1 MLALPEGG
9 GRKKKQQPEEDD
21 SQRETAREPEEETAR
36 GREEPARQRRS
47 KKKNLTSTLTST
59 LDPVWQRMAASQLA
73 SVKGPAKSQP
83 LYDYDYDYDDY
94 DCDCDYNFIDSSA
107 IDLSTSTLNAR
118 QAPSRDPAAAASD
131 AADWLGRAA
140 SGDIKEVID
149 QGSSSRANQPGRRRK
164 MRKTQASITQACSVA
179 MPWS

>member
-107 IDLSTSTLNAR
+107 IDLSTSTLYGFIHCLSDRVLAILFHRPKATPGKLHRGTQQR
-118 QAPSRDPAAAASD
+118 QPAMLQIGWD
-131 AADWLGRAA
+131 GQLLG
-140 SGDIKEVID
+140 
-149 QGSSSRANQPGRRRK
+149 
-164 MRKTQASITQACSVA
+164 T
-179 MPWS
+179 